1 MEGDAEESGEKCRV
15 EDRPTVLWEK
25 CIQQSIFVDLS
36 EDESLH
42 LSDLE
47 NSLALRVSQTESAA
61 SEPSVHLGSTE
72 LSALGDTSSASSS
85 VHSSQSDRVVQSKTK
100 SSILHVSAQR
110 PNTIQAETPLKHED
124 SGQHTSDEDQED
136 LPFDGDL
143 GSVYFNQTANSD
155 VKMSADGREKVH
167 ASPDVPGMLEYTT
180 RDEDDFVKRLVSV
193 EPFAEKPTASSQA
206 DANTNL
212 FHASKP
218 REVAQSCPRPSGI
231 DKLLLR
237 HFSQEELLQP
247 CRLIEAETLPE
258 VSLLESVD
266 DTVFSRAPTHNST
279 TMNSH
284 LFGSPPCNIEMNQ
297 SLCSGRTGGR
307 SASERISTS
316 EEDSMISS
324 SASIHS
330 EQCSRDA
337 SALYEEQQER
347 ANVDEQALHFPLV
360 RARSFTEMKYG
371 QGQVHYRLPDF
382 SKVSPKVK
390 IPKTPNGPSRSVPH
404 SPGTMHTAQSC
415 PGVLEVINRVLE
427 DSVQPSVKPYVFK
440 DEEEPSAP
448 ALVHHLQAK
457 YDKLLTKYAEAEN
470 RIDQMRIG
478 NNPQPAS
485 ETMLYLKSDDD
496 QDNLVEGG
504 HLGSV
509 ARHFPQSGEEKE
521 TSPHCNN
528 EVMNTTPRSQPEEGP
543 SDGERMTTELS
554 DIISQFAQKVEGF
567 KLSVSVMSVSTAEQQ
582 VMLRSILEAQDQLER
597 EYISRKE
604 EHRALEMQS
613 YMGLFG
619 KTGIFDPNRLV
630 EGDIFRIGMQL
641 EDIKEMIDRN
651 VCEQISPPH
660 SSSTPTPMKEML
672 HEMEPCPLGMPT
684 PSPSPPPSL
693 LKRPSAGFSTVGNKM
708 EDYKEDENE
717 APVVA
722 IEVRG
727 DEGFQQ
733 SSDLITSD
741 SFLERTGHSYCHSRS
756 SAGSLEA
763 EDERIF
769 VSSKLTHQSNIL
781 ANLSRSSLS
790 SRERRRNS
798 FPNPHGECD
807 PVECVSFALEVWTST
822 NAPRDSDSHVLLD
835 PPLNTSSVSQRI
847 VSPETDS
854 GFGSSYLN
862 QSPSGPL
869 QPNLLAES
877 GRPQNVGLSSSDSE
891 GFVSNMQTAIH
902 SASLSSQRWASPD
915 PPVQAQSC
923 AATAAVERWVES
935 TTKPSIRLHAAG
947 GSTAAQLHQ
956 HVSAPVLITA
966 MDAEERGS
974 PLYSCSCNSEAILAL
989 QSEVSRLKNDL
1000 EEGLVQLPH
1009 LAHKMDFLT
1018 SKYRQNRHERKSK
1031 KTHHGPDY
1039 DSVWKPSCTTENV
1052 SELSSS
1058 QMRTEYWI
1066 SSNMDKGT
1074 ASSATSGSE
1083 IMLEIPSPPVESIR
1097 GRVPSTHES
1106 QYKLHES
1113 LQSNRGSEG
1122 HSLSGLTRSILKG
1135 GKASDRYPQQRQKT
1149 AMDRFYSRE
1158 RWSPLTSPL
1167 QKPLLQVAYGSSS
1180 SLPASYKVKESC
1192 LRPASHHRKRSTQS
1206 DTALLPSNVYFQRTP
1221 SPAPLPSKTGSRR
1234 RGTKGVEMNRTLDQA
1249 IEVARSMKRTTDQM
1263 ARRLSADLAEAHCH
1277 RRVHSVQPQ
1286 GGRKHL
1292 CNQQTTDQFTL

>member
-61 SEPSVHLGSTE
+61 SEPSVHLAGSTE

-582 VMLRSILEAQDQLER
+582 V
-597 EYISRKE
+597 
-604 EHRALEMQS
+604 
-613 YMGLFG
+613 
-619 KTGIFDPNRLV
+619 
-630 EGDIFRIGMQL
+630 
-641 EDIKEMIDRN
+641 
-651 VCEQISPPH
+651 
-660 SSSTPTPMKEML
+660 
-672 HEMEPCPLGMPT
+672 
-684 PSPSPPPSL
+684 
-693 LKRPSAGFSTVGNKM
+693 RPSAGFSTVGNKM